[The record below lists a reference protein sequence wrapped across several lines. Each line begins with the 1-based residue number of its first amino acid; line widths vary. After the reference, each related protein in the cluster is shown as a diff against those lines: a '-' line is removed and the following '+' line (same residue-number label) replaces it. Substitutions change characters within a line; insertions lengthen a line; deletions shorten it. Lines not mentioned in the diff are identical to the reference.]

1 MPPSARDSEE
11 TGSDHSHKPAARRA
25 KALGWND
32 NKSNDGLVPD
42 VGAQSEMERLKE
54 ENRRLAISLGG
65 FSAFIASRGLL
76 EDAWH
81 FIHNIH
87 QEDDGRDRE

>member
-1 MPPSARDSEE
+1 MSQSAHDSS
-11 TGSDHSHKPAARRA
+11 GGPAVRRA
-25 KALGWND
+25 HALGWEA
-32 NKSNDGLVPD
+32 DGGDSSADPTTVAGDELK
-42 VGAQSEMERLKE
+42 RLRE

-87 QEDDGRDRE
+87 QEDEGRDRE